1 MSKLFKRLRKNLM
14 SEEGM
19 KALANFASAM
29 GEYQKAQDKKT
40 AEKDKPLSEDKSSKL
55 DPEKSKDLF
64 KKGKNKSFT
73 MSNDLGSFGSRDYRS
88 TLKNTDKF
96 FGY

>member
-29 GEYQKAQDKKT
+29 GDYQKAQDKKKL
-40 AEKDKPLSEDKSSKL
+40 EEDKPLSQDKSGKL
-55 DPEKSKDLF
+55 DSKKSKDLF
-64 KKGKNKSFT
+64 KGKSKNFT
-73 MSNDLGSFGSRDYRS
+73 MPNDLGSFGSRDYRS

>member
-19 KALANFASAM
+19 KALANFTSAM

-64 KKGKNKSFT
+64 KKKSFT
-73 MSNDLGSFGSRDYRS
+73 MPNDLGSFGSRDYRS